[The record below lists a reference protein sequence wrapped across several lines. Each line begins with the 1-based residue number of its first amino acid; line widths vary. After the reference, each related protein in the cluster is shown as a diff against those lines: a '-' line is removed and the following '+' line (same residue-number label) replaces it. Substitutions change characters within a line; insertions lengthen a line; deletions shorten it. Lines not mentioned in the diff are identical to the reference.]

1 MYNFGYNG
9 KKMRRKVRFPK
20 MTQKRLESR
29 CLIYNYSRLS
39 RYEHLHSRFEMVAPT
54 NGRVLARVD
63 GKEYPLE
70 PGDMLVVFPGM
81 PHCYDPSET
90 SEGYMLTFHSEML
103 GDLEETMMGVQ
114 PADPLI
120 HLSAHDRDVLHC
132 FDRLTEMAGGKIN
145 ETLAQ
150 AYLNLMFLRL
160 ADALSLKQT
169 DPTASK
175 ELLYRAMQYISQN
188 LSQPLS
194 IRQTAHVL
202 GVNSYYLSHVLNE
215 RLHMGFRAYLNALR
229 IERARRYLRVTAW
242 SIEEVAAACGFL
254 TLRTFDR
261 VFLELCGCTPRE
273 FRKSIAVGT
282 SSRGSAP
289 APRSRD

>member
-1 MYNFGYNG
+1 
-9 KKMRRKVRFPK
+9 

-39 RYEHLHSRFEMVAPT
+39 RYEHLHSRFEVVAPT
-54 NGRVLARVD
+54 SGRVLARLD
-63 GKEYPLE
+63 GKNYQLE

-81 PHCYDPSET
+81 THSYDPAET
-90 SEGYMLTFHSEML
+90 SEGYMLTFYSEML
-103 GDLEETMMGVQ
+103 GDLEETMMEVQ
-114 PADPLI
+114 PASPLI
-120 HLSAHDRDVLHC
+120 HLSDHDRDVSHC
-132 FDRLTEMAGGKIN
+132 FERLTEMAGGKVN
-145 ETLAQ
+145 DTLAQ
-150 AYLNLMFLRL
+150 AYLTLLFLRL
-160 ADALSLKQT
+160 TDALELEQT

-188 LSQPLS
+188 LSQPLN
-194 IRQTAHVL
+194 IRQTAHAL
-202 GVNSYYLSHVLNE
+202 GVNSYYLSHVLSE

-229 IERARRYLRVTAW
+229 VERARRYLRVTAW

-273 FRKSIAVGT
+273 FRKSVSVAKREKDKTNADIL
-282 SSRGSAP
+282 RE
-289 APRSRD
+289 

>member
-1 MYNFGYNG
+1 
-9 KKMRRKVRFPK
+9 MRRKVLFPK

-39 RYEHLHSRFEMVAPT
+39 RYEHLHSRFEMVAPSS
-54 NGRVLARVD
+54 GRILARMD
-63 GKEYPLE
+63 GTEYLLK

-81 PHCYDPSET
+81 PHSYDPSET
-90 SEGYMLTFHSEML
+90 SEGIMLTFHSEML
-103 GDLEETMMGVQ
+103 GDLEESMMEVQ
-114 PADPLI
+114 PASPLI
-120 HLSAHDRDVLHC
+120 HLSDHDRDVSHC
-132 FDRLTEMAGGKIN
+132 FERLSEMAGGKIN
-145 ETLAQ
+145 EALAQ
-150 AYLNLMFLRL
+150 AYLTLLFLRL
-160 ADALSLKQT
+160 TDALELRQADLS
-169 DPTASK
+169 ASK

-194 IRQTAHVL
+194 IRQTAHAL

-229 IERARRYLRVTAW
+229 VERARRYLRVTSW

-261 VFLELCGCTPRE
+261 VFLELCGCTPRD
-273 FRKSIAVGT
+273 FRKSIG
-282 SSRGSAP
+282 RGSAP

>member
-1 MYNFGYNG
+1 
-9 KKMRRKVRFPK
+9 VRFQK

-39 RYEHLHSRFEMVAPT
+39 RYEHLHSRFEMVSPAS
-54 NGRVLARVD
+54 GRILARVD
-63 GKEYPLE
+63 GKEYRLE

-81 PHCYDPSET
+81 THSYDPSET

-103 GDLEETMMGVQ
+103 GDLEESMMEVQ
-114 PADPLI
+114 PAEPLI
-120 HLSAHDRDVLHC
+120 HLSAHDRDVRHC
-132 FDRLTEMAGGKIN
+132 FERLTEMAGGKVN

-150 AYLNLMFLRL
+150 AYLTLLFLRL
-160 ADALSLKQT
+160 TDALALKQT
-169 DPTASK
+169 DPAASK

-194 IRQTAHVL
+194 IRQTAHAL

-229 IERARRYLRVTAW
+229 VERARRYLRVTSW
-242 SIEEVAAACGFL
+242 SIEEVAGACGFL

-261 VFLELCGCTPRE
+261 VFLELCGCTPRD
-273 FRKSIAVGT
+273 FRKSIG
-282 SSRGSAP
+282 RGSAP

>member
-1 MYNFGYNG
+1 
-9 KKMRRKVRFPK
+9 

-29 CLIYNYSRLS
+29 CLIYNYGRLS
-39 RYEHLHSRFEMVAPT
+39 RFEHLHSRFEMVAPT
-54 NGRVLARVD
+54 SGRILARVN
-63 GKEYPLE
+63 GSEYRLE

-81 PHCYDPSET
+81 PHCYEPSET

-103 GDLEETMMGVQ
+103 GDLEESMMEVQ
-114 PADPLI
+114 PAVPLI
-120 HLSAHDRDVLHC
+120 HLSAHDRDVAYC
-132 FDRLTEMAGGKIN
+132 FERLTEMAGTKVN

-150 AYLNLMFLRL
+150 AYLMLLFIRL
-160 ADALSLKQT
+160 TDALQLKQA
-169 DPTASK
+169 DPAASK
-175 ELLYRAMQYISQN
+175 ELLYRAMQYMSQN
-188 LSQPLS
+188 MSQPLN

-229 IERARRYLRVTAW
+229 VERARRYLRVTSW

-273 FRKSIAVGT
+273 FRKTIAVG
-282 SSRGSAP
+282 RGSAP

>member
-1 MYNFGYNG
+1 
-9 KKMRRKVRFPK
+9 

-39 RYEHLHSRFEMVAPT
+39 RYEHLHSRFEIVSPAS
-54 NGRVLARVD
+54 GRVLARLD
-63 GKEYPLE
+63 GKEYHLE

-81 PHCYDPSET
+81 AHSYDPSET

-103 GDLEETMMGVQ
+103 GDLEETMMEVQ
-114 PADPLI
+114 PAEPLI
-120 HLSAHDRDVLHC
+120 HLSAHDRDVSHC
-132 FDRLTEMAGGKIN
+132 FERLTEMAGGKVN
-145 ETLAQ
+145 EALAQ
-150 AYLNLMFLRL
+150 AYLTLLFIRL
-160 ADALSLKQT
+160 TDALDLKQT
-169 DPTASK
+169 DPAASK

-194 IRQTAHVL
+194 IRQTAHAL

-229 IERARRYLRVTAW
+229 VERARRYLRVTSW

-273 FRKSIAVGT
+273 FRKSVAVG
-282 SSRGSAP
+282 RGSAP

>member
-1 MYNFGYNG
+1 M
-9 KKMRRKVRFPK
+9 RFPK

-39 RYEHLHSRFEMVAPT
+39 RYEHLHSRFEIVAPSS
-54 NGRVLARVD
+54 GRVLARMD
-63 GKEYPLE
+63 GKEYLLE

-81 PHCYDPSET
+81 PHSYDPSET
-90 SEGYMLTFHSEML
+90 SEGTMLTFHSEML
-103 GDLEETMMGVQ
+103 GDLEESMMEVQ
-114 PADPLI
+114 PAAPLI
-120 HLSAHDRDVLHC
+120 HLSAHDRDVSYC
-132 FDRLTEMAGGKIN
+132 VERLTEMAGGKIN
-145 ETLAQ
+145 EALAQ
-150 AYLNLMFLRL
+150 AYLTLLFLRL
-160 ADALSLKQT
+160 TDALELKQA
-169 DPTASK
+169 DLSASK

-194 IRQTAHVL
+194 IRQTAHAL

-229 IERARRYLRVTAW
+229 IERARRYLRVTSW

-261 VFLELCGCTPRE
+261 VFLELCGCTPRD
-273 FRKSIAVGT
+273 FRKSIG
-282 SSRGSAP
+282 RGSAP

>member
-1 MYNFGYNG
+1 
-9 KKMRRKVRFPK
+9 
-20 MTQKRLESR
+20 MTSPQKRLENR
-29 CLIYNYSRLS
+29 CLIYNYGRLS
-39 RYEHLHSRFEMVAPT
+39 RFEHLHSRFEIVAPT
-54 NGRVLARVD
+54 TGRILARMD
-63 GKEYPLE
+63 GKEYAIG
-70 PGDMLVVFPGM
+70 PGDMLVVFPGV
-81 PHCYDPSET
+81 PHSYDPGEA
-90 SEGYMLTFHSEML
+90 SEGYMLTFYSEML
-103 GDLEETMMGVQ
+103 SDIGNALTEVQ
-114 PADPLI
+114 PAEPLI
-120 HLSAHDRDVLHC
+120 HLADHDRDVAYC
-132 FDRLTEMAGGKIN
+132 FERLTEMAGGKVD

-150 AYLNLMFLRL
+150 AYLTLMFIRL
-160 ADALSLKQT
+160 TDALELEQA

-194 IRQTAHVL
+194 IRQTAHAL

-242 SIEEVAAACGFL
+242 SVEEVAGACGFL

-273 FRKSIAVGT
+273 FRKSVSVAKREKDKT
-282 SSRGSAP
+282 KADLP
-289 APRSRD
+289 QE

>member
-1 MYNFGYNG
+1 
-9 KKMRRKVRFPK
+9 

-39 RYEHLHSRFEMVAPT
+39 RYEHLHSRFEIVAPSS
-54 NGRVLARVD
+54 GRVLARMD
-63 GKEYPLE
+63 GKEYLLE

-81 PHCYDPSET
+81 PHSYDPSET
-90 SEGYMLTFHSEML
+90 SEGTMLTFHSEML
-103 GDLEETMMGVQ
+103 GDLEESMMEVQ
-114 PADPLI
+114 PAAPLI
-120 HLSAHDRDVLHC
+120 HLSAHDRDVSYC
-132 FDRLTEMAGGKIN
+132 VERLTEMAGGKIN
-145 ETLAQ
+145 EALAQ
-150 AYLNLMFLRL
+150 AYLTLLFLRL
-160 ADALSLKQT
+160 TDALELKQA
-169 DPTASK
+169 DLSASK

-194 IRQTAHVL
+194 IRQTAHAL

-229 IERARRYLRVTAW
+229 IERARRYLRVTSW

-261 VFLELCGCTPRE
+261 VFLELCGCTPRD
-273 FRKSIAVGT
+273 FRKSIG
-282 SSRGSAP
+282 RGSAP

>member
-1 MYNFGYNG
+1 
-9 KKMRRKVRFPK
+9 MRFQK

-39 RYEHLHSRFEMVAPT
+39 RYEHLHSRFEMVSPVS
-54 NGRVLARVD
+54 GRILARVD
-63 GKEYPLE
+63 GKEYRLE

-81 PHCYDPSET
+81 THSYDPSET
-90 SEGYMLTFHSEML
+90 SEGYMMTFHSEML
-103 GDLEETMMGVQ
+103 GDLEESMMEVQ
-114 PADPLI
+114 PAEPLI
-120 HLSAHDRDVLHC
+120 HLSAHDRDVRHC
-132 FDRLTEMAGGKIN
+132 FERLTEMAGGKVN

-150 AYLNLMFLRL
+150 AYLTLLFLRL
-160 ADALSLKQT
+160 TDALALKQT
-169 DPTASK
+169 DPAASK

-194 IRQTAHVL
+194 IRQTAHAL

-229 IERARRYLRVTAW
+229 VERARRYLRVTSW
-242 SIEEVAAACGFL
+242 SIEEVAGACGFL

-261 VFLELCGCTPRE
+261 VFLELCGCTPRD
-273 FRKSIAVGT
+273 FRKSIG
-282 SSRGSAP
+282 RGSAP

>member
-1 MYNFGYNG
+1 
-9 KKMRRKVRFPK
+9 MRFQK

-39 RYEHLHSRFEMVAPT
+39 RYEHLHSRFEMVSPVS
-54 NGRVLARVD
+54 GRILARVD
-63 GKEYPLE
+63 GKEYRLE

-81 PHCYDPSET
+81 THSYDPSET
-90 SEGYMLTFHSEML
+90 SEGYMMTFHSEML
-103 GDLEETMMGVQ
+103 GDLEESMMEVQ
-114 PADPLI
+114 PAEPLI
-120 HLSAHDRDVLHC
+120 HLASHDRDVRHC
-132 FDRLTEMAGGKIN
+132 FERLTEMAGGKAN

-150 AYLNLMFLRL
+150 AYLTLMFLRL
-160 ADALSLKQT
+160 TDALALQQT

-188 LSQPLS
+188 LSQPLN
-194 IRQTAHVL
+194 IRQTAHAL

-229 IERARRYLRVTAW
+229 VERARRYLRVTSW
-242 SIEEVAAACGFL
+242 SIEEVAGACGFI

-273 FRKSIAVGT
+273 FRKSVAVG
-282 SSRGSAP
+282 RGSASV
-289 APRSRD
+289 PRTSD